1 MQTTFLVVKK
11 TCVWTHCTTNTF
23 ASRQSFRSYT
33 LLPQDR
39 CSLKICPDI
48 EGVELSPPS
57 GKPQAQVTMSQA
69 SSVPFAID
77 THVTQALSVIED
89 NVAPQPDS
97 LSIIPIAFSYHST
110 VPKPKDIKALK
121 NSQIP
126 VFANEV
132 VKTAWVFNGV
142 NNGHS
147 ISTMATKNFRADIVL
162 AVAADPSPSGRA
174 MLKQFTSCPVIQDLT
189 KGLLNVIA
197 SATTKSSV
205 HCYFFHSRQFELP
218 KTDQAFWLEQ
228 VQLIR
233 LLRIK
238 RQLIAFG
245 GFVHPS
251 CDLSFVEKFSRILH
265 HDK

>member
-1 MQTTFLVVKK
+1 
-11 TCVWTHCTTNTF
+11 
-23 ASRQSFRSYT
+23 
-33 LLPQDR
+33 
-39 CSLKICPDI
+39 
-48 EGVELSPPS
+48 
-57 GKPQAQVTMSQA
+57 MSQA

-174 MLKQFTSCPVIQDLT
+174 VLKQFTSCPVIQDST

-251 CDLSFVEKFSRILH
+251 CNLSFVEKFSRILH
-265 HDK
+265 RDKWIITQQDVKYCDFGDSIDNSAVFVFGIHKVATENHSKLLITNPPSQAPLQLG